1 MTDLAD
7 RCIFVAQRFLQVLM
21 ECVPAVRK
29 REHVLIFF
37 HLNWLAIV
45 LIFLAEPA
53 QSASEVNPI
62 RFARGASSAEVQGA
76 VIRGERALY
85 SIEGRRGQSLT
96 LRITASEMNAVFQI
110 FAPGA
115 TPDTRDSILEV
126 SGSALPGAAEG
137 DDAMQW
143 SGRLPQTV
151 QYLLVVGATRGNA
164 SYRLT
169 VGIR

>member
-1 MTDLAD
+1 M
-7 RCIFVAQRFLQVLM
+7 
-21 ECVPAVRK
+21 
-29 REHVLIFF
+29 
-37 HLNWLAIV
+37 
-45 LIFLAEPA
+45 
-53 QSASEVNPI
+53 
-62 RFARGASSAEVQGA
+62 
-76 VIRGERALY
+76 IRGERALY
-85 SIEGRRGQSLT
+85 SIEARRGQSLT

-126 SGSALPGAAEG
+126 TGSALPGAAEG

-143 SGRLPQTV
+143 SGRLPQTG